1 MGEYIDR
8 DAFRKKLLSFTYLGE
23 GDYYNGKEDERDSI
37 VECLNEQPAADVA
50 EVRRGH
56 WIVEPGK
63 IPRCSECNEYSD
75 DGYNGA
81 MICPWCG
88 ARMEAL
94 HEV

>member
-1 MGEYIDR
+1 MATLKICKHSNGYGYCFLHEEYC
-8 DAFRKKLLSFTYLGE
+8 SE
-23 GDYYNGKEDERDSI
+23 SPCEKEELI
-37 VECLNEQPAADVA
+37 EYAPVV
-50 EVRRGH
+50 RGH

-88 ARMEAL
+88 ARMEAC